1 MKTLAAGSAPGS
13 RPRSVLHVIVPEPE
27 GSVGGADMHVR
38 DLASA
43 QRQQGT
49 ITPLVFETLSPTF
62 ARRVRESGVEC
73 ISTAGKP
80 KRAILP
86 TLRRLLAERR
96 IDVVHAHGYDGTWWA
111 LGALSIVRPRPKLV
125 VTCHG
130 WIETSMRLK
139 LMSTLDRAAN
149 RAADAGIVVSDELI
163 PQALRTLPRARAFA
177 AIPNG
182 VPIIPVAGASDIR
195 RRLGLPAQV
204 PLVGA
209 IGRLSPEKAHDVFLD
224 ASATLARLRSDIHFV
239 LGGGGPLLQSLRV
252 RADRLG
258 IGGRVHL
265 VGVIDDPHVLLH
277 ELSVV
282 VQPSDSETTSRL
294 VLEAM
299 VQERAVVATRVG
311 GTESIITH
319 GESGLLVPPRAPD
332 AIAAAVLGLLDD
344 AAVASR
350 LGRTAREAASAKFD
364 IETMARAVNE
374 VYLAA
379 SGTPVDAAKIWVRET
394 PAARR

>member
-1 MKTLAAGSAPGS
+1 VKALAAGPGS
-13 RPRSVLHVIVPEPE
+13 RPRNVLHVIVPEPE

-49 ITPLVFETLSPTF
+49 VTPLVFETLSPTF
-62 ARRVRESGVEC
+62 ARRVRETGVEC

-80 KRAILP
+80 RRAILP
-86 TLRRLLAERR
+86 TLRRLLVERR
-96 IDVVHAHGYDGTWWA
+96 IDIVHAHGYDGTWWA
-111 LGALSIVRPRPKLV
+111 LGALSLVRSRPKFM

-130 WIETSMRLK
+130 WIETSVRLK
-139 LMSTLDRAAN
+139 LMSALDRAAN

-182 VPIIPVAGASDIR
+182 VPILPVAGASDIR
-195 RRLGLPAQV
+195 RRLGLPAQG

-209 IGRLSPEKAHDVFLD
+209 IGRFSPEKAHDVFLD
-224 ASATLARLRSDIHFV
+224 ASAMLAQLRPDVHFV
-239 LGGGGPLLQSLRV
+239 LGGGGPLLESLRA

-258 IGGRVHL
+258 IGSRVHL
-265 VGVIDDPHVLLH
+265 VGVVDDTHVLLH
-277 ELSVV
+277 ELNVV

-319 GESGLLVPPRAPD
+319 GESGMLVPPRSPD
-332 AIAAAVLGLLDD
+332 AIAARVLDLLDKP
-344 AAVASR
+344 AVASR
-350 LGRTAREAASAKFD
+350 LGRTAREIAAAKFD
-364 IETMARAVNE
+364 IDTMARAVDE
-374 VYLAA
+374 VYLAT
-379 SGTPVDAAKIWVRET
+379 SGTPVDAARIWVRET
-394 PAARR
+394 QAAR

>member
-1 MKTLAAGSAPGS
+1 MKAPAADPGS
-13 RPRSVLHVIVPEPE
+13 RPLKVVHVIVPEPE

-49 ITPLVFETLSPTF
+49 VMPLVFETLSPTF
-62 ARRVRESGVEC
+62 TRRVRETGVEC

-80 KRAILP
+80 RRAILP
-86 TLRRLLAERR
+86 TLRRLLMERR

-111 LGALSIVRPRPKLV
+111 LGALSLVRPRPKLV

-130 WIETSMRLK
+130 WIETSVRLK
-139 LMSTLDRAAN
+139 LMSALDRAAN
-149 RAADAGIVVSDELI
+149 RVADAGIVVSDELI

-177 AIPNG
+177 SIPNG
-182 VPIIPVAGASDIR
+182 VPILPLAGNSGIR
-195 RRLGLPAQV
+195 RRLRLPGDA

-224 ASATLARLRSDIHFV
+224 AGAMLAQLRADIHFV
-239 LGGGGPLLQSLRV
+239 IGGGGPLRETLRA
-252 RADRLG
+252 RADQLG
-258 IGGRVHL
+258 IGSRMHL

-277 ELSVV
+277 ELDVV

-319 GESGLLVPPRAPD
+319 GESGMLVPPRSPD
-332 AIAAAVLGLLDD
+332 AIAATVLDLLDD
-344 AAVASR
+344 PAAASR
-350 LGRTAREAASAKFD
+350 LGRTARKAAAANFD
-364 IETMARAVNE
+364 IDTMARSVDE
-374 VYLAA
+374 IYLAA
-379 SGTPVDAAKIWVRET
+379 SGMPVEAASVWTRE
-394 PAARR
+394 PRAAR